1 MATKAKVQPKK
12 AAARKAAPVL
22 VEATTTKAAAHDG
35 AATLKAAVSAA
46 QTKFNSAGEKMQT
59 QVQDMMAIAKGNY
72 AAAVEATT
80 AAKKGFETLSKVA
93 ADFTK
98 TTVADAQANMKT
110 LSAVKTPKEFFD
122 VQTSVMKSS
131 YEKFVGEMSK
141 FTELYMKVAGDVTA
155 PMSNRAAVVMD
166 TVTKKAA

>member
-1 MATKAKVQPKK
+1 MATKAKVQPRKTVAKAK
-12 AAARKAAPVL
+12 AAAAHS
-22 VEATTTKAAAHDG
+22 VEATAVHADAA
-35 AATLKAAVSAA
+35 AA
-46 QTKFNSAGEKMQT
+46 QTQFKNIGGKMQT

-72 AAAVEATT
+72 EAALASTA

-110 LSAVKTPKEFFD
+110 MSAVKTPKEFFD

-141 FTELYMKVAGDVTA
+141 FTELYMKVAGDVAA
-155 PMSNRAAVVMD
+155 PMSNRAAIVMD